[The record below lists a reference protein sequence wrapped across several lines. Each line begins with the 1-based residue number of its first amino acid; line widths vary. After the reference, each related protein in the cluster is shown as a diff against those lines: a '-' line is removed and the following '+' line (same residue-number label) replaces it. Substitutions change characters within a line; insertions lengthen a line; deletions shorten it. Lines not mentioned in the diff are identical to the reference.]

1 MHANTQVVQYAEELL
16 VENDRGPWQRLQFM
30 LREELRLIV
39 SVALKLGAAL
49 LILEA
54 LAWIAAESNHGGDR
68 GASDAVTASA
78 TRSPVANSA
87 NTANTAGSRQL
98 DNVRRPATP

>member
-1 MHANTQVVQYAEELL
+1 MHANPQVVQYAEEIL
-16 VENDRGPWQRLQFM
+16 VENDHGPWQRLQFM

-54 LAWIAAESNHGGDR
+54 LAWIAAESNHGGDHA
-68 GASDAVTASA
+68 GPQAMTVSVPSQAAKTVNT
-78 TRSPVANSA
+78 TNSTVPGQFNRLHEA
-87 NTANTAGSRQL
+87 
-98 DNVRRPATP
+98 ATP